1 MVCITPFIKIQL
13 ILQMDKTYKYEKK
26 ENKKL
31 YGRICLNL
39 YDRNKYSY
47 FRILFTMNVFYM
59 FMFDLPEE

>member
-1 MVCITPFIKIQL
+1 
-13 ILQMDKTYKYEKK
+13 MDKTYKYEKK

-47 FRILFTMNVFYM
+47 FRILFAMNVFYM